1 MQTPVP
7 VLVREELEEAPDLL
21 RHAGVAVHE
30 RERGQEHLVRDAEET
45 AEQRFLKEPERDKE
59 RLQKLDGS
67 QLVI

>member
-30 RERGQEHLVRDAEET
+30 RERGQQHLVRNAEET
-45 AEQRFLKEPERDKE
+45 AEQRFLKDTKR
-59 RLQKLDGS
+59 G
-67 QLVI
+67 